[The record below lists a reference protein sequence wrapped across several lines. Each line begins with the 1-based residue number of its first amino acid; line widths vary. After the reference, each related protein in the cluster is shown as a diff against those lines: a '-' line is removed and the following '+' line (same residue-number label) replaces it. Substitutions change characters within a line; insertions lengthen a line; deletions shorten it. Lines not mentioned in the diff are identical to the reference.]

1 MQGNFFRILSISIL
15 AGISTLSVAGGRYA
29 NPPVGMVESH
39 QLCIKALDAAKAG
52 DTATALDNAKQARKL
67 SLASYKELST
77 MPMEIASSTSK
88 KAIIALEAGNT
99 AEAITELEH
108 CKDKLTTEIE
118 YYKSEGK
125 L

>member
-1 MQGNFFRILSISIL
+1 MKGHLSRIFAIAIL
-15 AGISTLSVAGGRYA
+15 GTISTLSFAGGRYA
-29 NPPVGMVESH
+29 NPPVGMVESF
-39 QLCIKALDAAKAG
+39 QLCVKALDAAKAG
-52 DTATALDNAKQARKL
+52 DSATALESAKQARKI

-88 KAIIALEAGNT
+88 KAINALEAGDV
-99 AEAITELEH
+99 AGAITEMEH
-108 CKDKLTTEIE
+108 CKEKLTTEID